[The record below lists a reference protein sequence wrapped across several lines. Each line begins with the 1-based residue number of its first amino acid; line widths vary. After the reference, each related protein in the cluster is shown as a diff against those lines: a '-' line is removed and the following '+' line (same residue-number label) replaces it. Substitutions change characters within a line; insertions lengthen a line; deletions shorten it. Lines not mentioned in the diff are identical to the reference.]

1 MTTVDPKIYYAVA
14 KMLFKASL
22 NLEEDL
28 RVLDRQLDVSRSAG
42 LYPYG
47 GPLWGQS
54 FDQSASDAFEA
65 GSNAAMA
72 SRELG
77 KQIHTAGQNLVHA
90 ENESHPGPHDPIPD
104 SPRGTS
110 LASSL
115 HPTKMSVG
123 ATEGDPDHWPLVE
136 EYVTRKWADCDEA
149 RIATAGVSLTNY
161 GSKVS
166 TFANKLYLDI
176 KAAFPEEARNG
187 DPVLAGYISDTADVC
202 RAIAASADA
211 ANYLGIACKQ
221 VSDTAGLAKKDCR
234 TSLTL
239 LAGIVASYEADK
251 VAAKILPNGRVL
263 TAQLDNLIRSNK
275 MIYAESIS
283 GRLGDIETKVADAVK
298 SNNAIYALVSGE
310 TKGLSAILG
319 RTPRSTRHV
328 GNRDVRQ
335 NNEAGREGE
344 RRAGVDPDA
353 PKRQVTV
360 IDRDGNPNIAIPDRI
375 DDSNRQV
382 TEVKN
387 TNEIGPYKE
396 QILIE
401 EQWARDNGYTLTL
414 VVDHRTQIN
423 DPDIQGMIDTG
434 QITLIRKELDD
445 NNDP

>member
-14 KMLFKASL
+14 KKLFKASL

-28 RVLDRQLDVSRSAG
+28 KGLDKQLDVTRSAG

-47 GPLWGQS
+47 GPQWGRS

-77 KQIHTAGQNLVHA
+77 KQIHIAGQNLDGA
-90 ENESHPGPHDPIPD
+90 ENDSHPGPHEPIPN
-104 SPRGTS
+104 PPQGTT
-110 LASSL
+110 LAASL

-123 ATEGDPDHWPLVE
+123 ATEGNPERWSLVE

-149 RIATAGVSLTNY
+149 RIAAAGVNLSNY
-161 GSKVS
+161 GAKVS
-166 TFANKLYLDI
+166 DFANTLYLDI
-176 KAAFPEEARNG
+176 KAAFPEEARDE
-187 DPVLAGYISDTADVC
+187 DPVLAGYIGDTAEVC

-211 ANYLGIACKQ
+211 ANYLGIACKH
-221 VSDTAGLAKKDCR
+221 VSETAKLAKEDCR
-234 TSLTL
+234 TSLNL

-251 VAAKILPNGRVL
+251 VAALVLPNGRAL
-263 TAQLDNLIRSNK
+263 RAKLDNLIKSNK
-275 MIYAESIS
+275 ITYAAAIS
-283 GRLGDIETKVADAVK
+283 GRLGDIETKVADAVR
-298 SNNAIYALVSGE
+298 SNNAIYSLVSDE
-310 TKGLSAILG
+310 TKGLAAILG

-353 PKRQVTV
+353 PKRQVIV
-360 IDRDGNPNIAIPDRI
+360 IDRDGNPNIAIPDHI
-375 DDSNRQV
+375 DDANRQV